1 MGFFSDE
8 ELEKMR
14 NSENAK
20 ADRERKAR
28 HEAFQAP
35 RKAKEAEER
44 RAMKK
49 RMVTRQGFFGPV
61 TKTAWEWKLLD
72 KKKYMRD

>member
-20 ADRERKAR
+20 ADRERLTG
-28 HEAFQAP
+28 EI
-35 RKAKEAEER
+35 KEL
-44 RAMKK
+44 
-49 RMVTRQGFFGPV
+49 T
-61 TKTAWEWKLLD
+61 D
-72 KKKYMRD
+72 KYTFLHKF